1 VQAFDAQILQRRLN
15 ELAEVFDKKPV
26 GEKALTVWF
35 GVLKEF
41 PTEKVCS
48 VLIGWPKTHG
58 KFPTPAE
65 VWKASN
71 EVSISAREDTAKRM
85 IDEPPCAPEVA
96 KRFMAEVRKFL
107 AKPSVSARD
116 HWKRVLETQPKDSIG
131 YRYAVEALKAKG
143 VIVPQREPGQD
154 DEEKRAVNF

>member
-1 VQAFDAQILQRRLN
+1 VQAIDAHILQQRLN

-48 VLIGWPKTHG
+48 ILIGWPKTHG

-65 VWKASN
+65 VWKATN
-71 EVSISAREDTAKRM
+71 DFSISAREETVKRFNE
-85 IDEPPCAPEVA
+85 EPPCAPEVA
-96 KRFMAEVRKFL
+96 KRFMNQIRKFV
-107 AKPSVSARD
+107 AMPRIAPRD
-116 HWKRVLETQPKDSIG
+116 HWKRVLEKFPKDSIG
-131 YRYAVEALKAKG
+131 HRYASEVLRVKAVE
-143 VIVPQREPGQD
+143 REAGQD
-154 DEEKRAVNF
+154 DEEKAAVNF